1 MSIVEIQRF
10 MNDNGFDHSVA
21 YAQSMIDLFDQ
32 VRFSLPLVDCLTLPF
47 LNLSLSMID
56 LFGKV
61 CHEG

>member
-1 MSIVEIQRF
+1 